1 MPSAPLKTVQPLAR
15 GDTPRS
21 RHFIPSKSRAK
32 PMQNRKPSAGQAPPD
47 PEAPAQWA
55 ARYAENLLAACPA
68 PPARLPVRSAPT
80 RALDSAREW
89 ARSGAMALT
98 GQAEG
103 PPRLAPGPLASV
115 ARGAALALAAL
126 APDSRGVA
134 ELDGP
139 ALLGERAALMELGRQ
154 GAIAPGGGCRLI
166 AARDAWLALNLAR
179 PEDRDLLP
187 AWLEAEPTPD
197 EDAWNFAARVLR
209 RRSAHPSIERGR
221 MMGLAVAPA
230 ARAPAT
236 RTPWLLTE
244 SVGPARRPPRP
255 GEKPQVLDLSALWAG
270 PLCAQLLGSS
280 GARVIKLESRDRPD
294 GARRGEP
301 RFFDLLNAGKQSV
314 AVDLGTQAGIRRLR
328 ELIARAD
335 IVVESARPRALAQF
349 GIDPSACLHAQPGQV
364 WVSITAYGRRGAQG
378 NWAGFG
384 DDVAMAAGA
393 GARTMATGRSA
404 THDGAPAF
412 CGDAIADPLTGLH
425 AAVAALA
432 YWQTGRSALLD
443 ISLYAVTRSALAA
456 GREGGSPQEIQA
468 RVETVPPPTTTEKP
482 EANWRVVTAEGSET
496 VAAPRA
502 RPPGGRAA
510 ALGADN
516 ADSANNAGNAD
527 NAGANFDARPA
538 TRSP

>member
-1 MPSAPLKTVQPLAR
+1 
-15 GDTPRS
+15 
-21 RHFIPSKSRAK
+21 
-32 PMQNRKPSAGQAPPD
+32 MQNRKPRTGQASPD
-47 PEAPAQWA
+47 SGAAAQWTP
-55 ARYAENLLAACPA
+55 RYAESLLAECQAQPE
-68 PPARLPVRSAPT
+68 
-80 RALDSAREW
+80 RALGSGFSSPALDPAREW

-98 GQAEG
+98 GEAKG

-126 APDSRGVA
+126 APSSPSLA
-134 ELDGP
+134 KLDGP
-139 ALLGERAALMELGRQ
+139 ALLGERAALMRLGRR
-154 GAIAPGGGCRLI
+154 GAVAPGGGCRLLPT
-166 AARDAWLALNLAR
+166 RDAWLALNLAR

-209 RRSAHPSIERGR
+209 QRSAHPCIERGR

-230 ARAPAT
+230 TRAPTT
-236 RTPWLLTE
+236 RSPWLRVE
-244 SVGPARRPPRP
+244 SSGPGRPPPRP
-255 GEKPQVLDLSALWAG
+255 GEQPQVLDLSALWAG
-270 PLCAQLLGSS
+270 PLCAQLLASS
-280 GARVIKLESRDRPD
+280 GARVIKLESQNRPD
-294 GARRGEP
+294 GARHGEP

-328 ELIARAD
+328 ELIACAD

-349 GIDPSACLHAQPGQV
+349 GVDPAAGLHARPGQV

-393 GARTMATGRSA
+393 GAGAGAGTEEATPATRHSA
-404 THDGAPAF
+404 IRNDAPAF

-432 YWQTGRSALLD
+432 HWQAGRSTLLD
-443 ISLYAVTRSALAA
+443 ISLHAVTRSALTADREVASPPNAA
-456 GREGGSPQEIQA
+456 VRM
-468 RVETVPPPTTTEKP
+468 ETVAPPTTSDSPK
-482 EANWRVVTAEGSET
+482 ANWRVVTEGGAET
-496 VAAPRA
+496 VAPPRA

-516 ADSANNAGNAD
+516 AR
-527 NAGANFDARPA
+527 ARFVA
-538 TRSP
+538 RSPIRSS

>member
-1 MPSAPLKTVQPLAR
+1 
-15 GDTPRS
+15 
-21 RHFIPSKSRAK
+21 
-32 PMQNRKPSAGQAPPD
+32 MQNRKPRAGHTSPD
-47 PEAPAQWA
+47 SGAAAQWTP
-55 ARYAENLLAACPA
+55 RYAENLLAECQA
-68 PPARLPVRSAPT
+68 PPGRAPIRAIPS

-98 GQAEG
+98 GEAEG

-126 APDSRGVA
+126 APGSRSLA

-139 ALLGERAALMELGRQ
+139 ALLGERAALMQLERR

-187 AWLEAEPTPD
+187 AWLEAEPAPG

-209 RRSAHPSIERGR
+209 RRSMRGCVERGR

-230 ARAPAT
+230 LGAPAT
-236 RTPWLLTE
+236 EAPWLRAE
-244 SVGPARRPPRP
+244 SVGPRRPPPRP
-255 GEKPQVLDLSALWAG
+255 GERPQVLDLSALWAG

-314 AVDLGTQAGIRRLR
+314 AVDLGQQAGIRRLR
-328 ELIARAD
+328 ELIACAD
-335 IVVESARPRALAQF
+335 IVVESARPRALLQF
-349 GIDPSACLHAQPGQV
+349 GIDPSACLHARPGQV

-393 GARTMATGRSA
+393 GVDAGVGADAGESTGEARRPA
-404 THDGAPAF
+404 THGEAPVF

-432 YWQTGRSALLD
+432 RWQTGRGALLD

-456 GREGGSPQEIQA
+456 GREGASPPEIQA
-468 RVETVPPPTTTEKP
+468 RVEAASAPNAAPNPK
-482 EANWRVVTAEGSET
+482 ANWRVVTANGSEN

-502 RPPGGRAA
+502 RAPRGRAA

-516 ADSANNAGNAD
+516 A
-527 NAGANFDARPA
+527 GASFDARAA